1 MHQQSETNSAPD
13 FELLDFGALAAERE
27 LTLLPQVFLKTS
39 KFDDLNSPNSK
50 KVALLG
56 NRGVGKSAVLAMLGK
71 IAERDK
77 AVVLRLSPEDYAYEY
92 LTESLAKET
101 AGAWAKQGAYTAA
114 WKHLLYVSAMKAA
127 IESQPGLKTG
137 HSKRIYNFIRD
148 NYSNASTNPIGTL
161 VSYMKRLESI
171 KIGKLEAGAK
181 AKELQNLYS
190 LEELNSLLDDLE
202 VFCSKKPILILVD
215 ELDKGWDA
223 SEDAIA
229 FVAGL
234 FQAGAA
240 ISIRTPSVRVIM
252 TLRRELFESIPSLND
267 DSQKLRDAVE
277 MLDWNAK
284 ELLAMIAKRIKH
296 SLQLNKDLP
305 DTDAWHVVMPPLL
318 WGYSSFDAIL
328 DFTLWRPRE
337 LIHICSQI
345 LDIARHSNRSLPFS
359 FQDIEEAVNVYAKER
374 CSDLVA
380 EFRFQYPGLL
390 SIIET
395 FRNGPVSFEREDLE
409 LHCLRLST
417 GDLHVSEMAEWC
429 TEKEPAE
436 LIEIFW
442 KIGFL
447 RANLNP
453 TSTKTLF
460 SSAFQVRFANINN
473 SQNFKIHEAFSRY
486 LDCHEQKNS

>member
-1 MHQQSETNSAPD
+1 MHPKIATNSTPNFD
-13 FELLDFGALAAERE
+13 LLDFGALAAERE

-56 NRGVGKSAVLAMLGK
+56 NRGVGKSAVLTMLGK
-71 IAERDK
+71 VAEREK
-77 AVVLRLSPEDYAYEY
+77 TVVLRLSPEDYAYEY
-92 LTESLAKET
+92 LTETLAKET
-101 AGAWAKQGAYTAA
+101 AGSWAKQGAYTAA

-127 IESQPGLKTG
+127 IDSQPGLKTG
-137 HSKRIYNFIRD
+137 SSKRIYNYIRD

-161 VSYMKRLESI
+161 VSYLKRLESI
-171 KIGKLEAGAK
+171 KIGKLEASSK
-181 AKELQNLYS
+181 AKELQRLYS

-202 VFCSKKPILILVD
+202 IFCSNRPVLILVD

-240 ISIRTPSVRVIM
+240 ISIRTPSVRVVM

-296 SLQLNKDLP
+296 SLQLSEDLT
-305 DTDAWHVVMPPLL
+305 DEDAWHAVMPPLL
-318 WGYSSFDAIL
+318 WGHNSFDAIL

-345 LDIARHSNRSLPFS
+345 LDIARHTSRKIPFTI
-359 FQDIEEAVNVYAKER
+359 QNIDEAVNVYSKER

-380 EFRFQYPGLL
+380 EFRFQHPGLL

-395 FRNGPVSFEREDLE
+395 FRSGPTLFERESLE
-409 LHCLRLST
+409 LHCLRLAT
-417 GDLHVSEMAEWC
+417 GDLRVSEQAEWC
-429 TEKEPAE
+429 TDKEPAE
-436 LIEIFW
+436 LIGVLW
-442 KIGFL
+442 NVGFL
-447 RANLNP
+447 RANINSV
-453 TSTKTLF
+453 STTTF

-473 SQNFKIHEAFSRY
+473 SKKFKIHEAFARY
-486 LDCHEQKNS
+486 LDCHE